1 METILSLKLKFQTM
15 NKILVILPALIFT
28 SIITV
33 AQTFTLKSNDIGGQA
48 VNKQFAN
55 SFGCHGENISPQ
67 LSWENAP
74 KETQSFAVTMY
85 DKDAPT
91 GSGFWHWLIFNI
103 PANIMELKSNAGDIT
118 KAIAPAGSV
127 QSNTDVGKPGYF
139 GVCPPPG
146 QSHQY
151 LITVFALKS
160 KLELDKNA
168 TPAVVGFY
176 LNQNA
181 IAKAS
186 IVTYGQR

>member
-1 METILSLKLKFQTM
+1 MILAGKLSISSLPIPLVAM
-15 NKILVILPALIFT
+15 VKIFLHSYPGKT
-28 SIITV
+28 
-33 AQTFTLKSNDIGGQA
+33 
-48 VNKQFAN
+48 
-55 SFGCHGENISPQ
+55 H
-67 LSWENAP
+67 P

-139 GVCPPPG
+139 GACPPPG